1 MKFSKRWMPAVISP
15 AVVAAVALNPLQ
27 ATAVDL
33 PDMTPEELMVMMQS
47 VSPVEFSGTILK
59 TSNLGLPALE
69 LSSMVSESEIEQMRE
84 KTPEEFADFVPEV
97 LENNALTEA
106 MELIAGEHRI
116 RVFVGETG
124 VRSQILD
131 PMAQRDFIANESMV
145 WVYDSREQTAVF
157 AEIDQSMAEAGK
169 EEAALKL
176 DEYAAE
182 IGLDLT
188 NPQAV
193 ADYAMAQVGDSS
205 EITVGIDHYLA
216 GRTAYQLIVTPNSD
230 VSLIESVVISIDSE
244 FGMPLAVT
252 VNSTVQAEPAMEI
265 GFESISFEDQ
275 QESLFSFD
283 PPAGTTVTDLNELAA
298 EAEGLDMEMNM
309 TEEEMAE
316 LEAKAAE
323 KPEPNV
329 IGEKWDAIVHMPA
342 NGELENS
349 MFTEG
354 LIAELMTDVEGGKA
368 FTTPLVN
375 VLVTDSGDIYAG
387 AVTLEHLLSV
397 AK

>member
-1 MKFSKRWMPAVISP
+1 
-15 AVVAAVALNPLQ
+15 
-27 ATAVDL
+27 
-33 PDMTPEELMVMMQS
+33 
-47 VSPVEFSGTILK
+47 
-59 TSNLGLPALE
+59 
-69 LSSMVSESEIEQMRE
+69 MRE